1 MKKWKLPALLLA
13 AAVALCPA
21 LASAKTLSYGSTGDE
36 VTALQERLTEL
47 YYYTFRIT
55 GKYQERTEKA
65 VSDFRRSQ
73 RSACR
78 SRIPVRPSAM
88 K

>member
-1 MKKWKLPALLLA
+1 MKKIKLPALLLA
-13 AAVALCPA
+13 AVLALCPA

-55 GKYQERTEKA
+55 GNIRNARKKR
-65 VSDFRRSQ
+65 FR
-73 RSACR
+73 
-78 SRIPVRPSAM
+78 IFRPQAASL
-88 K
+88 